1 MIGSRSGARTVRMH
15 RYREGEANRTRD
27 ALAVEEPMEIRI
39 SWLDGTARR
48 VEPLAVTM
56 RTPGHDFELA
66 AGFLH
71 GEGVIQSA
79 ADLLELTY
87 CTGPEE
93 QEYNVVEARLAPG
106 RSFDPESVRR
116 NFYAT
121 SSCGVCGKASLD
133 AVGAQGCTVLP
144 MGTTLSPERVVALP
158 DRLREE
164 QGVFARTGGLHAAG
178 VFGPDGAARIVLE
191 DVGRHNAVD
200 KVVGH
205 ALLHRWLPLADST
218 LVVSGRASFE
228 VVQKAVAAGIPI
240 LVAVG
245 RAVEPGRRSRRA
257 LPADARRLRPG
268 WRLQRLHRAGAR
280 HVNRPGG
287 GASLLGAV
295 LAGGGSRRLG
305 RDKAAAEMG
314 GRPERA

>member
-1 MIGSRSGARTVRMH
+1 MIGSRSGARTVRVT
-15 RYREGEANRTRD
+15 RFRDGEPRRKRD
-27 ALAVEEPMEIRI
+27 ALAVEEPLEIRL
-39 SWLDGTARR
+39 SWVDGPARR
-48 VEPLAVTM
+48 TEPLAVTM
-56 RTPGHDFELA
+56 RTPGHDFELV

-71 GEGVIQSA
+71 GEGVVGSA

-93 QEYNVVEARLAPG
+93 QEYNVVEAKLAAG

-133 AVGAQGCTVLP
+133 AVEARGCARLP
-144 MGTTLSPERVVALP
+144 GGVQVAADLIPALP
-158 DRLREE
+158 DRLLEE
-164 QGVFARTGGLHAAG
+164 QGVFERTGGLHAAG
-178 VFGPDGAARIVLE
+178 LFDIDGVSRVVRE

-200 KVVGH
+200 KAIGH
-205 ALLHRWLPLADST
+205 ELLAGRLPAVDSV

-245 RAVEPGRRSRRA
+245 APSSLAVDLAARFDQTLVGFARDGGFNVYAGR
-257 LPADARRLRPG
+257 
-268 WRLQRLHRAGAR
+268 
-280 HVNRPGG
+280 
-287 GASLLGAV
+287 
-295 LAGGGSRRLG
+295 
-305 RDKAAAEMG
+305 
-314 GRPERA
+314 ERIDG

>member
-1 MIGSRSGARTVRMH
+1 MIGSRGGSRSVRVV
-15 RYREGEANRTRD
+15 RYRDGRGKRERD
-27 ALAVEEPMEIRI
+27 SLAVEEPMEMRLAW
-39 SWLDGTARR
+39 SGPNGRR

-56 RTPGHDFELA
+56 RTPGHDFELT

-71 GEGVIQSA
+71 GEGVIRSA
-79 ADLLELTY
+79 DDVTELTY

-106 RSFDPESVRR
+106 VRFDPESVRR

-133 AVGAQGCTVLP
+133 AVEAQGCAVLP
-144 MGTTLSPERVVALP
+144 MGTTLSHEKVIELP

-178 VFGPDGAARIVLE
+178 LFGADGGTTVVLE

-200 KVVGH
+200 KVIGH
-205 ALLHRWLPLADST
+205 SLLQRQLPLGDAA

-240 LVAVG
+240 LIAVG
-245 RAVEPGRRSRRA
+245 APSSLAVDLAVRFRQTLVGF
-257 LPADARRLRPG
+257 ARD
-268 WRLQRLHRAGAR
+268 
-280 HVNRPGG
+280 GG
-287 GASLLGAV
+287 FNVYSV
-295 LAGGGSRRLG
+295 
-305 RDKAAAEMG
+305 
-314 GRPERA
+314 PERIE